1 MADRT
6 LGNLPVMPVLPSSN
20 QRLMS
25 SGDIYQE
32 LGPNY
37 SSQELLV
44 TAALRTAMVPGQELV
59 ADVRPRIATLGL
71 PFPPRWGFPS
81 YQDRQSGIDQV
92 LDAQRVFQT
101 RRYDLSGG
109 VAGWQGAARN
119 VGVED
124 VW

>member
-1 MADRT
+1 MPRT
-6 LGNLPVMPVLPSSN
+6 LGSQPYMPVLPSSN
-20 QRLMS
+20 QELMS
-25 SGDIYQE
+25 SGDIYRE

-44 TAALRTAMVPGQELV
+44 TTALRTALIPGDEIV
-59 ADVRPRIATLGL
+59 AEVRPPIATLGE
-71 PFPPRWGFPS
+71 PWPPRYGYLD
-81 YQDRQSGIDQV
+81 YQDRQATITQV
-92 LDAQRVFQT
+92 LDVNRSYPPN
-101 RRYDLSGG
+101 RRWDLSGG